1 MYLGELLHIWRRRW
15 ILTTALII
23 LALIG
28 AASALQKLPRTYQS
42 QSSVV
47 LLASRSAAKAT
58 GGNPYLSFS
67 ASLTLTADILGREMT
82 GPAALRYLA
91 ARGVDDTY
99 TVALAP
105 DTTTTTGSVLL
116 VTVTGHSK
124 DAVESAL
131 RAVTSDVGL
140 QLARMQDSVAPRN
153 QIRAATIS
161 FSPQATLSTSQTARS
176 LVPVVAL
183 ELLVGLWIPVLL
195 DGLVTRRRMRRRA
208 VLASEIPRPAEQM
221 TYETARR

>member
-1 MYLGELLHIWRRRW
+1 MYLGELLHIWRKRL
-15 ILTTALII
+15 ILTIALLI
-23 LALIG
+23 LALVG
-28 AASALQKLPRTYQS
+28 AALALQKLPRTYQS

-47 LLASRSAAKAT
+47 LLASRASAKAT

-67 ASLTLTADILGREMT
+67 ASLTLTADILSREMA

-91 ARGVDDTY
+91 ARGVDDAF
-99 TVALAP
+99 TVVLAP

-116 VTVTGHSK
+116 VTVTGHDR

-131 RAVTSDVGL
+131 HAVTSDVGL
-140 QLARMQDSVAPRN
+140 QLVRMQAGVAPRD

-161 FSPQATLSTSQTARS
+161 FSPQATLSTSQTARA

-183 ELLVGLWIPVLL
+183 ELLIALWIPVLL
-195 DGLVTRRRMRRRA
+195 DGLVTRRRMSRRG
-208 VLASEIPRPAEQM
+208 VLASEVPRPAEQLP
-221 TYETARR
+221 YESARR